1 MNLKE
6 SLLQIRYFEFTAQ
19 TTLGTKG
26 WEGTGK
32 GEVKVAQIDA
42 NTLIFY
48 EKGVFLVQNKTVKCY
63 NTYRWTFEG
72 ELVKLEHLRF
82 GIENP
87 VLLFYMQGRQEN
99 KFVSVCPH
107 VCDKDLYKA
116 TLQVTDHD
124 IKLMWCIEGKEKNE
138 AISYHYTHQ

>member
-1 MNLKE
+1 MKLKE
-6 SLLQIRYFEFTAQ
+6 YLLQICHFEFTAH
-19 TTLGTKG
+19 TILGTKG

-48 EKGVFLVQNKTVKCY
+48 EKGIFLTQNKTVKCY
-63 NTYRWTFEG
+63 NTYRWTFED
-72 ELVKLEHLRF
+72 ELIKLEHLRF
-82 GIENP
+82 GTENP

-99 KFVSVCPH
+99 EFISVCPH

-116 TLQVTDHD
+116 TLQITDHD
-124 IKLMWCIEGKEKNE
+124 IELTWRIEGEEKNE
-138 AISYHYTHQ
+138 IIGYHYTR